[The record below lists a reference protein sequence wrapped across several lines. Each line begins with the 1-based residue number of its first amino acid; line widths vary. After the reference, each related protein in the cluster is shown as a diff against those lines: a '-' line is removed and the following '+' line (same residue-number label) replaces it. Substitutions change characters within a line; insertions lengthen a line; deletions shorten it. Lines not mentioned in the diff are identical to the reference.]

1 MSAQH
6 HTPMSPEEAAAKARM
21 LDEFLG
27 KAEPSFPAGKL
38 NASDEGELSFAVA
51 SDPQKRAVI
60 IRFAKAV
67 DWIGLDRDSALY
79 LADLLI
85 RRAADLPKTKPTNE
99 R

>member
-1 MSAQH
+1 MKIRFK
-6 HTPMSPEEAAAKARM
+6 TKDNVVGIKECYDIDPPVTVVMSPMWSLKTG
-21 LDEFLG
+21 L
-27 KAEPSFPAGKL
+27 K
-38 NASDEGELSFAVA
+38 
-51 SDPQKRAVI
+51 AVI